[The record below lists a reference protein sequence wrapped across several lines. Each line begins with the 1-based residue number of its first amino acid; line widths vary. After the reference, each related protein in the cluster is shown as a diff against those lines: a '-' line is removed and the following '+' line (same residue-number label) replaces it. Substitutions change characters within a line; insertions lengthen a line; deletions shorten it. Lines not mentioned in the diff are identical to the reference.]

1 MWRRLQTLAPSL
13 RRAAASSSPASARAV
28 PLSTVPVA
36 AFRRTSTL
44 LSSPGDKPAPS
55 KVEDVMPI
63 ATGLEREE
71 LEAELQ
77 GKKRFDMD
85 PAVGPFGTKIKL
97 VLSTSNDTIF
107 HSSMDMALSKK
118 DPPDTS
124 LVTDINIVNYK
135 VFDMCMLKLHYLKLV
150 SNTPAVSQPYM
161 KFVGFYAYPVL
172 TTDIVC
178 AFSEEM

>member
-85 PAVGPFGTKIKL
+85 PAVSPFGTKIP
-97 VLSTSNDTIF
+97 F
-107 HSSMDMALSKK
+107 SSSYLY
-118 DPPDTS
+118 
-124 LVTDINIVNYK
+124 L
-135 VFDMCMLKLHYLKLV
+135 LLH
-150 SNTPAVSQPYM
+150 
-161 KFVGFYAYPVL
+161 
-172 TTDIVC
+172 
-178 AFSEEM
+178 